1 MQKDYILSL
10 EADRWLFHADI
21 LVDKAHVV
29 MLKERGII
37 KKAEAAAI
45 LNCLADIEERGEDFI
60 EHELSAYED
69 VHTAI
74 ESVVIR
80 EIGEDAGGR
89 MHTGRSRND

>member
-1 MQKDYILSL
+1 MPPQKDYILSL

-29 MLKERGII
+29 MLKDRGIL
-37 KKAEAAAI
+37 KKKESAAI
-45 LNCLADIEERGEDFI
+45 LNCLVNIEGRGEDFI
-60 EHELSAYED
+60 EQELPLHED

-80 EIGEDAGGR
+80 EIGEEIGGR
-89 MHTGRSRND
+89 MHTGR